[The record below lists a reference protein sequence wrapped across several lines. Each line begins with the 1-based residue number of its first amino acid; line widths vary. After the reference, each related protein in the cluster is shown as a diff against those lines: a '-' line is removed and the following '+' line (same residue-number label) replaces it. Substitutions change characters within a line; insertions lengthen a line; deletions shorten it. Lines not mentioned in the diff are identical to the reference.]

1 MTKLDFKRILRRS
14 IIRCRS
20 ATLSQTANIKPKAM
34 PARRDYCNTDSP
46 HVNIDSVRAKTNF
59 RGFLWAI
66 LALFR
71 AFIKAKTAKH
81 RGGIGP
87 LRLPRRDRELFSGYQ
102 LINGVI
108 WILRTSRVEM
118 QNYWPFFTVGRILFK
133 SSFVIWNG
141 AIFMH
146 FWPFCTIFDGPV
158 SWNRSCLAQGFLW
171 PAIPLLGMRISKIML
186 FWP

>member
-1 MTKLDFKRILRRS
+1 MLSQKQCPPDGIT
-14 IIRCRS
+14 
-20 ATLSQTANIKPKAM
+20 ATL
-34 PARRDYCNTDSP
+34 
-46 HVNIDSVRAKTNF
+46 TNPTSTLILWGL
-59 RGFLWAI
+59 RLILEGFFWAI

-71 AFIKAKTAKH
+71 AFFKAKTAKY

-118 QNYWPFFTVGRILFK
+118 QNYWPFFTMGRILLK
-133 SSFVIWNG
+133 SSFVIWNA

-146 FWPFCTIFDGPV
+146 FWPFCTNFDGPV
-158 SWNRSCLAQGFLW
+158 SWNRSCLAKGFLW
-171 PAIPLLGMRISKIML
+171 PAIALLGMRISKIML